1 MIRFA
6 SAESAPRVQA
16 SVSVRSVFSPSI
28 LTILTA
34 LAVLP
39 CTALISA
46 NAQSTQD
53 DSASASP
60 DLVASRTKQLEIL
73 KQNIHYWGCDRPQYA
88 TSVLSC
94 RQLNAQATSLAA
106 SIDGLEA
113 SGSQATDEPVP
124 APTEAVAAKKPPSL
138 KMLAFRSRTNPSAY
152 YRTFCV
158 KLCDGSSIP
167 MSYSTRPGNF
177 LSDDDRC
184 QSSCPSSPSKL
195 FYAPTN
201 QGVEQS
207 VGLDSQRY
215 SNLPNALRYKT
226 EFVEDCRC
234 KPEPWS
240 KEAQIEYQRR
250 DIVATQTSG
259 ESVVA
264 AGITETAKIA
274 AGGDIEI
281 ADQVET
287 RASAPR
293 SKDWSRYRYSNA
305 DDGSTNGYGAN
316 TYRSGPAARSAY
328 DPRSANAQPLPQRRR
343 GFFLFGS
350 R

>member
-1 MIRFA
+1 MRPA
-6 SAESAPRVQA
+6 SSPA
-16 SVSVRSVFSPSI
+16 VSSTRKPHRSRR
-28 LTILTA
+28 
-34 LAVLP
+34 
-39 CTALISA
+39 
-46 NAQSTQD
+46 QSTD
-53 DSASASP
+53 WRRAEAKRPMSRSP
-60 DLVASRTKQLEIL
+60 RRPRQLPQRSRRASRC
-73 KQNIHYWGCDRPQYA
+73 WPFAR
-88 TSVLSC
+88 
-94 RQLNAQATSLAA
+94 
-106 SIDGLEA
+106 
-113 SGSQATDEPVP
+113 GS
-124 APTEAVAAKKPPSL
+124 
-138 KMLAFRSRTNPSAY
+138 NPSAY

-281 ADQVET
+281 ADQTET
-287 RASAPR
+287 RPSAPR

-305 DDGSTNGYGAN
+305 DDGSSEWLWGQHLSLWTRRAQRLR
-316 TYRSGPAARSAY
+316 TAQRQCPAATAT
-328 DPRSANAQPLPQRRR
+328 AQRLFPVRIALTHLLCAARNPMSWEHHDTSPHSLRLSRQYLPLAH
-343 GFFLFGS
+343 G
-350 R
+350 